1 MSPKFSR
8 RVGFCTE
15 NADGT
20 LDIAISQNNFDEV
33 CYQELNDYLK
43 VIFDVKPI
51 FTAFVATRENFA
63 DFMASAGNSLSI
75 MKKLNSPSGSAINKS
90 LDCLSLLTR
99 HVSNFLA
106 SGSLFL
112 TNSEVQ
118 LGKVFGESSEEINLW
133 NDYRRTLHLNSF
145 AYRFIYELRNFS
157 QHYGLPLSGL
167 KFQINNMAKGSRSID
182 LTIYV
187 CKKDL
192 LEDNFNWKRLKK
204 EIEALGEQTD
214 IVPLLNEY
222 NEILGKLF
230 QKYIELFA
238 EKLLVCSKYINTF
251 RKTFKI
257 PEGILPMLFINEK
270 GDNQSV
276 PGKTELIPF
285 DQFDW
290 IYNKYNDFIKDAQQV
305 RERGK

>member
-8 RVGFCTE
+8 KVGFCSE

-20 LDIAISQNNFDEV
+20 LAIAINQKNFDEV

-43 VIFDVKPI
+43 VVFDVKPI
-51 FTAFVATRENFA
+51 VTAFVAARENFA
-63 DFMASAGNSLSI
+63 DFMASAGNCLSI
-75 MKKLNSPSGSAINKS
+75 MKKMNSPSSEAINKS

-106 SGSLFL
+106 TASLFL
-112 TNSEVQ
+112 ANSEVQ

-157 QHYGLPLSGL
+157 QHYGLPISGL
-167 KFQINNMAKGSRSID
+167 NFQIDNMAKISRSID

-192 LEDNFNWKRLKK
+192 LTDNFNWKRLKK
-204 EIEALGEQTD
+204 EIEALEERTD
-214 IVPLLNEY
+214 LIPLLSEY

-238 EKLLVCSKYINTF
+238 DKLLVCSKYINTF
-251 RKTFKI
+251 RATFKI
-257 PEGILPMLFINEK
+257 PEGVQPVLFINEK

-276 PGKTELIPF
+276 PGRTELIPF

-290 IYNKYNDFIKDAQQV
+290 VHNKCNDF
-305 RERGK
+305 